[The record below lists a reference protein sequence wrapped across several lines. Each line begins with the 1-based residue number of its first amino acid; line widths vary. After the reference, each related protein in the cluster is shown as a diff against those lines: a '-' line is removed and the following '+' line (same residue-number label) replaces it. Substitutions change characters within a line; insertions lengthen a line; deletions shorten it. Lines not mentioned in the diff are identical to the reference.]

1 MALDSAI
8 LVLWAGGRGRHIMSH
23 IITLQYSFPLGV
35 DRRRQIRM
43 DSFPLPFLDL
53 VVGPSYYD

>member
-8 LVLWAGGRGRHIMSH
+8 LVLWAGGRGRH